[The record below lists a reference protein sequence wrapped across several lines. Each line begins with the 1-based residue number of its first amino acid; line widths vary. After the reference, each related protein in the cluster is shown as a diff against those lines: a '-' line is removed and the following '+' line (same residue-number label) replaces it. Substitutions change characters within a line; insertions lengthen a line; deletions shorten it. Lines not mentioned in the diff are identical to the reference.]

1 MGFKCGI
8 VGLPN
13 VGKSTLFNALT
24 SSKNAQAANFPFCTI
39 DPNIGIVDVPDERLI
54 KLSTLS
60 KSVKTINANITFVD
74 IAGLVKGAS
83 KGEGLG
89 NKFLS
94 HIREVD
100 SIVHLVRCFDSE
112 NIQHVS
118 KNIDPVN
125 DLETIKTEIL
135 LADIGQIE
143 KKLQKNV
150 RKKLTD
156 KQIQLLENTGET
168 LEGKRATVLGRSRIV
183 GMPLSILLS
192 MKGIDATVTIVH
204 SKTVGIEKICRE
216 SDILISA
223 IGVPNFVK
231 TEWIKDNSII
241 IDVGISRIEDRNKK
255 SGYSIVGDVEKS
267 ANRVA
272 SWITPVPGG
281 VGPMTIIKLMEN
293 TIRCSELS

>member
-1 MGFKCGI
+1 MVASVLDGTSIAKGLERGLIARVDNLIKKSIITHLVVILVGDDPASEIYVKNKQIMCQKLGI
-8 VGLPN
+8 
-13 VGKSTLFNALT
+13 KSTLVNVSSDVVQDELEQIIEEFNDDDEVHGILVQ
-24 SSKNAQAANFPFCTI
+24 SPLPKKI
-39 DPNIGIVDVPDERLI
+39 DELKI
-54 KLSTLS
+54 
-60 KSVKTINANITFVD
+60 
-74 IAGLVKGAS
+74 AS
-83 KGEGLG
+83 KILPR
-89 NKFLS
+89 KD
-94 HIREVD
+94 VD
-100 SIVHLVRCFDSE
+100 GF
-112 NIQHVS
+112 N
-118 KNIDPVN
+118 PVN
-125 DLETIKTEIL
+125 LGRLVQGDTGGIIPCTPLGI
-135 LADIGQIE
+135 
-143 KKLQKNV
+143 
-150 RKKLTD
+150 
-156 KQIQLLENTGET
+156 IQLLENTGET

>member
-1 MGFKCGI
+1 MVASVLDGTSIAKGLESGLIARVENLIKKSIITHLVVILVGDDPASEIYVKNKQIMCQKLGI
-8 VGLPN
+8 
-13 VGKSTLFNALT
+13 KSTLLNVSSDVNQDELEQIIEEFNNDDEVHGILVQ
-24 SSKNAQAANFPFCTI
+24 SPLPKKI
-39 DPNIGIVDVPDERLI
+39 DELKI
-54 KLSTLS
+54 
-60 KSVKTINANITFVD
+60 
-74 IAGLVKGAS
+74 AS
-83 KGEGLG
+83 KILPR
-89 NKFLS
+89 KD
-94 HIREVD
+94 VD
-100 SIVHLVRCFDSE
+100 GF
-112 NIQHVS
+112 N
-118 KNIDPVN
+118 PVN
-125 DLETIKTEIL
+125 LGRLVQGDTGGIIPCTPLGI
-135 LADIGQIE
+135 
-143 KKLQKNV
+143 
-150 RKKLTD
+150 
-156 KQIQLLENTGET
+156 IQLLENTGET
-168 LEGKRATVLGRSRIV
+168 LEGKKATVLGRSRIV

-241 IDVGISRIEDRNKK
+241 VDVGISRIEDSNKK

-267 ANRVA
+267 ANKVA

>member
-1 MGFKCGI
+1 MVASVLDGTSIAKGLERGLIARVDNLIEKSIITHLVVILVGDNPASEIYVKNKQIMCQKLGI
-8 VGLPN
+8 
-13 VGKSTLFNALT
+13 KSTLVNVSSDVVQDELEQIIEEFNDDDEVHGILVQ
-24 SSKNAQAANFPFCTI
+24 SPLPKKI
-39 DPNIGIVDVPDERLI
+39 DELKI
-54 KLSTLS
+54 
-60 KSVKTINANITFVD
+60 
-74 IAGLVKGAS
+74 AS
-83 KGEGLG
+83 KILPR
-89 NKFLS
+89 KD
-94 HIREVD
+94 VD
-100 SIVHLVRCFDSE
+100 GF
-112 NIQHVS
+112 N
-118 KNIDPVN
+118 PVN
-125 DLETIKTEIL
+125 LGRLVQGDTGGIIPCTPLGI
-135 LADIGQIE
+135 
-143 KKLQKNV
+143 
-150 RKKLTD
+150 
-156 KQIQLLENTGET
+156 IQLLENTGET

>member
-1 MGFKCGI
+1 MVASVLDGTSIAKGLESGLIARVENLIKKSIITHLVVILVGDDPASEIYVKNKQIMCQKLGI
-8 VGLPN
+8 
-13 VGKSTLFNALT
+13 KSTLLNVSSDVNQDELEQIVEEFNNDDEVHGILVQ
-24 SSKNAQAANFPFCTI
+24 SPLPKKI
-39 DPNIGIVDVPDERLI
+39 DELKI
-54 KLSTLS
+54 
-60 KSVKTINANITFVD
+60 
-74 IAGLVKGAS
+74 AS
-83 KGEGLG
+83 KILPR
-89 NKFLS
+89 KD
-94 HIREVD
+94 VD
-100 SIVHLVRCFDSE
+100 GF
-112 NIQHVS
+112 N
-118 KNIDPVN
+118 PVN
-125 DLETIKTEIL
+125 LGRLVQGDTGGIIPCTPLGI
-135 LADIGQIE
+135 
-143 KKLQKNV
+143 
-150 RKKLTD
+150 
-156 KQIQLLENTGET
+156 IQLLENTGET
-168 LEGKRATVLGRSRIV
+168 LEGKKATVLGRSRIV

-241 IDVGISRIEDRNKK
+241 VDVGISRIEDSNKK

-267 ANRVA
+267 ANKVA

>member
-1 MGFKCGI
+1 MVASVLDGTSIAKGLESGLIARVENLIKKSIITHLVVILVGDDPASEIYVKNKQIMCQKLGI
-8 VGLPN
+8 
-13 VGKSTLFNALT
+13 KSTLVNVSSDVIQDELEQIIEKFNNDEEVHGILVQ
-24 SSKNAQAANFPFCTI
+24 SPLPKKI
-39 DPNIGIVDVPDERLI
+39 DELKI
-54 KLSTLS
+54 
-60 KSVKTINANITFVD
+60 
-74 IAGLVKGAS
+74 AS
-83 KGEGLG
+83 KILPR
-89 NKFLS
+89 KD
-94 HIREVD
+94 VD
-100 SIVHLVRCFDSE
+100 GF
-112 NIQHVS
+112 N
-118 KNIDPVN
+118 PVN
-125 DLETIKTEIL
+125 LGRLVQGDTGGIIPCTPLGI
-135 LADIGQIE
+135 
-143 KKLQKNV
+143 
-150 RKKLTD
+150 
-156 KQIQLLENTGET
+156 IQLLENTGET

-241 IDVGISRIEDRNKK
+241 VDVGISRIEDSNKK
-255 SGYSIVGDVEKS
+255 AGYSIVGDVEKS
-267 ANRVA
+267 ANKVA

>member
-1 MGFKCGI
+1 MVASVLDGTSIAKGLESGLIARVENLIKKSIITHLVVILVGDDPASEIYVKNKQIMCQKLGI
-8 VGLPN
+8 
-13 VGKSTLFNALT
+13 KSTLVNVSSDVNQDELEQIIEEFNNDDEVHGILVQ
-24 SSKNAQAANFPFCTI
+24 SPLPKKI
-39 DPNIGIVDVPDERLI
+39 DELKI
-54 KLSTLS
+54 
-60 KSVKTINANITFVD
+60 
-74 IAGLVKGAS
+74 AS
-83 KGEGLG
+83 KILPR
-89 NKFLS
+89 KD
-94 HIREVD
+94 VD
-100 SIVHLVRCFDSE
+100 GF
-112 NIQHVS
+112 N
-118 KNIDPVN
+118 PVN
-125 DLETIKTEIL
+125 LGRLVQGDTGGIIPCTPLGI
-135 LADIGQIE
+135 
-143 KKLQKNV
+143 
-150 RKKLTD
+150 
-156 KQIQLLENTGET
+156 IQLLENTGET
-168 LEGKRATVLGRSRIV
+168 LEGKKATVLGRSRIV

-241 IDVGISRIEDRNKK
+241 VDVGISRIEDSNKK

-267 ANRVA
+267 ANKVA

>member
-1 MGFKCGI
+1 MVASVLDGTSIAKGLERGLIARVDNLIEKSIITHLVVILVGDNPASEIYVKNKQIMCQKLGI
-8 VGLPN
+8 
-13 VGKSTLFNALT
+13 KSTLVNVSSDVVQDKLEQIIEEFNDDDEVHGILVQ
-24 SSKNAQAANFPFCTI
+24 SPLPKKI
-39 DPNIGIVDVPDERLI
+39 DELKI
-54 KLSTLS
+54 
-60 KSVKTINANITFVD
+60 
-74 IAGLVKGAS
+74 AS
-83 KGEGLG
+83 KILPR
-89 NKFLS
+89 KD
-94 HIREVD
+94 VD
-100 SIVHLVRCFDSE
+100 GF
-112 NIQHVS
+112 N
-118 KNIDPVN
+118 PVN
-125 DLETIKTEIL
+125 LGRLVQGDTGGIIPCTPLGI
-135 LADIGQIE
+135 
-143 KKLQKNV
+143 
-150 RKKLTD
+150 
-156 KQIQLLENTGET
+156 IQLLENTGET